1 MDKSTALMNA
11 LPHEPDFAYDWDV
24 LYSLETGELFRRMA
38 ETPQDPEWHG
48 EGDVMRHTRLVCEA
62 LAAREDFRALP
73 VNSQRAVAL
82 AALLHDIGKT
92 VCTKFE
98 EGRYTSRGHSA
109 TGARMAREMLWKDFG
124 LCGDSEKQ
132 NFRETVC
139 TLIRYHS
146 APMHI
151 FDQEETERTFT
162 RIAAEGNLAGGFTLE
177 MLCILALADAAGR
190 IADDSGEC
198 MELVEL
204 CRQTV
209 DDFGC
214 LRGPA
219 HFADDHTQRAYF
231 KGRSVW
237 RGQSLYDDT
246 WGEVILLS
254 GLPGTGKDTWISEQK
269 PEMNV
274 ISLDDIRNRMGI
286 LPTDS
291 QGEVAQAAQ
300 EQARIYLR
308 ARLPFIWNAT
318 NITQAMRQ
326 KLVSLFEDYGASVR
340 IVYLE
345 TGWDENLRRNADR
358 KACVPAN
365 VIEHM
370 LGKMTLPQRW
380 EARVVEWIC
389 V

>member
-1 MDKSTALMNA
+1 
-11 LPHEPDFAYDWDV
+11 
-24 LYSLETGELFRRMA
+24 
-38 ETPQDPEWHG
+38 
-48 EGDVMRHTRLVCEA
+48 
-62 LAAREDFRALP
+62 
-73 VNSQRAVAL
+73 
-82 AALLHDIGKT
+82 
-92 VCTKFE
+92 
-98 EGRYTSRGHSA
+98 
-109 TGARMAREMLWKDFG
+109 
-124 LCGDSEKQ
+124 
-132 NFRETVC
+132 
-139 TLIRYHS
+139 
-146 APMHI
+146 
-151 FDQEETERTFT
+151 
-162 RIAAEGNLAGGFTLE
+162 
-177 MLCILALADAAGR
+177 
-190 IADDSGEC
+190 
-198 MELVEL
+198 
-204 CRQTV
+204 
-209 DDFGC
+209 
-214 LRGPA
+214 
-219 HFADDHTQRAYF
+219 
-231 KGRSVW
+231 
-237 RGQSLYDDT
+237 
-246 WGEVILLS
+246 
-254 GLPGTGKDTWISEQK
+254 
-269 PEMNV
+269 
-274 ISLDDIRNRMGI
+274 